1 MYDRMLDK
9 TRIPTKDELIE
20 YCGNMSGLFS
30 SINDWLNVKFETESK
45 IVFPY
50 GNNYGWGISH
60 KKKKKL
66 ICNIFAEKDA
76 FTIMLR
82 LSDKQFQSVFKKL
95 RKDTQDLIDNKYPC
109 GDGGWIHYRAI
120 SSDDL
125 KDIKTLL
132 AVKLS

>member
-1 MYDRMLDK
+1 MYDRMFYK

-20 YCGNMSGLFS
+20 HCGNMSELFS
-30 SINDWLNVKFETESK
+30 SINDWLNVEFETESQ

-50 GNNYGWGISH
+50 GNSYGWGISH

-76 FTIMLR
+76 FTVMLR
-82 LSDKQFQSVFKKL
+82 LSDKQFQSVFMKL
-95 RKDTQDLIDNKYPC
+95 RKYTQDLIDNKYPC
-109 GDGGWIHYRAI
+109 NDGGWIHYRVI
-120 SSDDL
+120 SSHDL
-125 KDIKTLL
+125 EDIKTLL